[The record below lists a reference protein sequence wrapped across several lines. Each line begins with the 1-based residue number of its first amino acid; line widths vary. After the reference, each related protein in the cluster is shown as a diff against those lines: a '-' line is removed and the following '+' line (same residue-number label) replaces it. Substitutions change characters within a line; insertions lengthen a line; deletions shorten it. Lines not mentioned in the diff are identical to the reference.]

1 MKTMKNYHDFY
12 IKYGVLLLANV
23 FEKFNDNIL
32 KNYRSCPSHCLSTPA
47 LSYYVM
53 LGMTKVEL
61 DFISDG
67 DMYLF
72 FDKGRDGKMEFFTF
86 LRDAVKSTIIT

>member
-1 MKTMKNYHDFY
+1 MKTMKSYHDFY
-12 IKYGVLLLANV
+12 IIYGVLLLANV

-47 LSYYVM
+47 LSCYVM